1 MVSRDRDMGLGG
13 CRIGVIVSKRYTAA
27 RLYTFG
33 EDNEK
38 YKTTSILCQKDQKL
52 ELLQF

>member
-1 MVSRDRDMGLGG
+1 MVSRDRDMGRGG
-13 CRIGVIVSKRYTAA
+13 CRIGVIVSNRWIAA

-33 EDNEK
+33 EVNEK
-38 YKTTSILCQKDQKL
+38 YKTTSIQKQ